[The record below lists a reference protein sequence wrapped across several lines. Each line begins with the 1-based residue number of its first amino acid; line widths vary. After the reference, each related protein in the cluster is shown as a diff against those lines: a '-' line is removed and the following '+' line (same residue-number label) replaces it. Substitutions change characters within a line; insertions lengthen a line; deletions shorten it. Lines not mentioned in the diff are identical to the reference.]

1 VEEKI
6 LEVQGEFNKVVDF
19 VTKEALDREIH
30 VVERE
35 IFRMLLRLGR
45 ILLELFLRSVGTGHV
60 GRTLTREDGSVLR
73 YRRTSL
79 KKYLSIFGEVTIRR
93 AYYLK
98 DGGKGVFP
106 LEAQLNLPK
115 RMYSY
120 LLQKWMT
127 LWGVR
132 TTYEGAVETVEDFL
146 GLDLAHR
153 PIQRVARDLTA
164 AVNEFNDSLETPE
177 ASEEGPIL
185 IESLDGKGIPMCK
198 PNPDQPKTP
207 DKPGKKKMAL
217 VTAAL
222 SADPYEQRP
231 VEEIADRL
239 VNEGGKSQ
247 RSKKTRRPKPHH
259 KRIIASLTQDRS
271 TVMNKAQAAAM
282 SRIHPNTAVKA
293 VLGDGEKNIW
303 NFADDLFPDWIQ
315 ILDIIHVRDKLWIA
329 AHLYYKKESRNA
341 KEYVRERLVALLTGE
356 VELII
361 EDFGI
366 AMEDGSLSASKA
378 ETLRRKVLGYFVNN
392 RDRMQYDKYRA
403 MGLPIGSG
411 VIEGTCK
418 NLINDRMERSGMR
431 WSPDG
436 AEAILKLRSLDLT
449 DLWNDFWTFRTQRE
463 KEVLYREQGIIPNHS
478 VYQHDM
484 SKAA

>member
-1 VEEKI
+1 MEENI
-6 LEVQGEFNKVVDF
+6 LEAQREFNKLVDF
-19 VTKEALDREIH
+19 VTRDALNLELHKVEAEL
-30 VVERE
+30 
-35 IFRMLLRLGR
+35 FRMLLGLGR
-45 ILLELFLRSVGTGHV
+45 MLLELFLRSVGTGNV
-60 GRTLTREDGSVLR
+60 GQTAALENGSVLR
-73 YRRTSL
+73 YRRTSP
-79 KKYLSIFGEVTIRR
+79 KKYLSVFGEVTIMR

-98 DGGKGVFP
+98 EGGKGVFP

-127 LWGVR
+127 RWAVK
-132 TTYEGAVETVEDFL
+132 TTYEGAVATLEDFL

-153 PIQRVARDLTA
+153 PIQRVARDLTPV
-164 AVNEFNDSLETPE
+164 VNEFNDSLEIPE
-177 ASEEGPIL
+177 AGEEGPIL
-185 IESLDGKGIPMCK
+185 IETLDGKGIPMCK

-217 VTAAL
+217 VTATL
-222 SADPYEQRP
+222 SADPYDHQP
-231 VEEIADRL
+231 VEQIADRL
-239 VNEGGKSQ
+239 VNEGSKTQ

-259 KRIIASLTQDRS
+259 KRILASLTQDRS
-271 TVMNKAQAAAM
+271 TLMNKAQTAAM
-282 SRIHPNTAVKA
+282 SRTHPHTAVKA

-303 NFADDLFPDWIQ
+303 KFADELFPDWVQ
-315 ILDIIHVRDKLWIA
+315 VLDIIHVRDKLWLA
-329 AHLYYKKESRNA
+329 AHLLYKKESPEA

-356 VELII
+356 VDMII

-366 AMEDGSLSASKA
+366 AREDGSLSASKA
-378 ETLRRKVLGYFVNN
+378 ETLGRKVLGYFVNN
-392 RDRMQYDKYRA
+392 RERMQYDKYLA

-436 AEAILKLRSLDLT
+436 AEAILNLRSLDLT

-463 KEVLYREQGIIPNHS
+463 KEALYAGQGIILNQTA
-478 VYQHDM
+478 YQHDM
-484 SKAA
+484 DKAA

>member
-1 VEEKI
+1 MEENI
-6 LEVQGEFNKVVDF
+6 LEARGEFNRLVDF
-19 VTKEALDREIH
+19 VTRDALTLELHRVEAEL
-30 VVERE
+30 
-35 IFRMLLRLGR
+35 FLMLLRLGR
-45 ILLELFLRSVGTGHV
+45 MLLELFLRSVGTGYV
-60 GRTLTREDGSVLR
+60 GQSMTLKTGSVLR
-73 YRRTSL
+73 YRRTSS
-79 KKYLSIFGEVTIRR
+79 KKYLSVFGEVMIMR

-127 LWGVR
+127 LWAVK
-132 TTYEGAVETVEDFL
+132 TTYEGAVKTLDEFL

-153 PIQRVARDLTA
+153 PIQRIARDLTA
-164 AVNEFNDSLETPE
+164 VVNEFNESLGPPE

-185 IESLDGKGIPMCK
+185 IESLDGKGIPMCR
-198 PNPDQPKTP
+198 PNPNQPRTP

-217 VTAAL
+217 VTATL
-222 SADPYEQRP
+222 SADPYDHQP

-239 VNEGGKSQ
+239 VNEGSKTQ

-259 KRIIASLTQDRS
+259 KRILASLTQDRS
-271 TVMNKAQAAAM
+271 TLMNKAQAAAM
-282 SRIHPNTAVKA
+282 SRIHPHAAVKA

-303 NFADDLFPDWIQ
+303 KFADELFPDWIQ
-315 ILDIIHVRDKLWIA
+315 VLDIIHVRDKLWLA
-329 AHLYYKKESRNA
+329 AHLSYKKESPEA

-356 VELII
+356 ADFII
-361 EDFGI
+361 DDFRI
-366 AMEDGSLSASKA
+366 AMDDGSLSASKA
-378 ETLRRKVLGYFVNN
+378 QTLRKKVLGYFVNN
-392 RDRMQYDKYRA
+392 RHRMQYDKYLA

-431 WSPDG
+431 WSPEG
-436 AEAILKLRSLDLT
+436 AEAILKLRSLELT
-449 DLWNDFWTFRTQRE
+449 DLWKDFWAFRTQRE
-463 KEVLYREQGIIPNHS
+463 KKVLYNEQGIIPNQS
-478 VYQHDM
+478 AYQLDVD
-484 SKAA
+484 KAA

>member
-1 VEEKI
+1 MEEKI
-6 LEVQGEFNKVVDF
+6 LQARGEFNKVIDF
-19 VTKEALDREIH
+19 VTNEALDREIH
-30 VVERE
+30 VVEGE
-35 IFRMLLRLGR
+35 VFRMLLRLGR
-45 ILLELFLRSVGTGHV
+45 ILLELFLCSVGTGYL
-60 GRTLTREDGSVLR
+60 GRMVTAENGSVLR
-73 YRRTSL
+73 YRRESPR
-79 KKYLSIFGEVTIRR
+79 KYLSIFGEVTIVR
-93 AYYLK
+93 AYYLQN
-98 DGGKGVFP
+98 GAKGVFP
-106 LEAQLNLPK
+106 LEARLNLPK

-127 LWGVR
+127 LWAVK
-132 TTYEGAVETVEDFL
+132 TTYEGAVETLEEFL
-146 GLDLAHR
+146 GLGLAHR

-164 AVNEFNDSLETPE
+164 VVNEFNDALEPPE

-217 VTAAL
+217 VTATL
-222 SADPYEQRP
+222 SADPYDHQP

-239 VNEGGKSQ
+239 VNEGSKTQ
-247 RSKKTRRPKPHH
+247 RSNKTRRPKPHH
-259 KRIIASLTQDRS
+259 KRILASLTQDRS
-271 TVMNKAQAAAM
+271 TLMNKAQAAAM
-282 SRIHPNTAVKA
+282 SRIHPHAAVKA

-303 NFADDLFPDWIQ
+303 KFAYELFPDWIQ
-315 ILDIIHVRDKLWIA
+315 VLDIIHVRDKLWLA
-329 AHLYYKKESRNA
+329 AHLHYKKESPEA

-356 VELII
+356 VEMLI

-366 AMEDGSLSASKA
+366 AREDGSLSASKA
-378 ETLRRKVLGYFVNN
+378 ETLRSKVLGYFVNN
-392 RDRMQYDKYRA
+392 RDRMQYDKYLA

-431 WSPDG
+431 WSPEG
-436 AEAILKLRSLDLT
+436 AEAILNLRSLDLT

-463 KEVLYREQGIIPNHS
+463 KKALYAGQGIIPNQAG
-478 VYQHDM
+478 YQHDVD
-484 SKAA
+484 KAA

>member
-1 VEEKI
+1 MEEKI
-6 LEVQGEFNKVVDF
+6 LEARGEFNKVIDF
-19 VTKEALDREIH
+19 VTREALNREIH
-30 VVERE
+30 VVEGE
-35 IFRMLLRLGR
+35 VFRMLLRIGL
-45 ILLELFLRSVGTGHV
+45 IILELFLRNVGAGHV
-60 GRTLTREDGSVLR
+60 GRTVTMENGSVLR
-73 YRRTSL
+73 YRRTSPR
-79 KKYLSIFGEVTIRR
+79 KYLSIFGEVTILR
-93 AYYLK
+93 AYFLE
-98 DGGKGVFP
+98 DGSTGVFP

-115 RMYSY
+115 RKYSY

-132 TTYEGAVETVEDFL
+132 TTYEGAVETLEEFL

-164 AVNEFNDSLETPE
+164 SVNEFNDSLEIPE

-185 IESLDGKGIPMCK
+185 IETLDGKGIPMCK

-217 VTAAL
+217 VTATL
-222 SADPYEQRP
+222 SADPHERRP
-231 VEEIADRL
+231 VEEIADGL
-239 VNEGGKSQ
+239 VNEGAKTQ

-271 TVMNKAQAAAM
+271 TVMNKVQEAAM
-282 SRIHPNTAVKA
+282 SRIHPNTALKA
-293 VLGDGEKNIW
+293 VLGDGEKNLW
-303 NFADDLFPDWIQ
+303 KFADELFPDWIQ
-315 ILDIIHVRDKLWIA
+315 VLDIVHVRDKLWIA
-329 AHLYYKKESRNA
+329 AHLSYKKESPDA

-356 VELII
+356 VDMII
-361 EDFGI
+361 EDCRI

-392 RDRMQYDKYRA
+392 RDRMQYDKYLA
-403 MGLPIGSG
+403 MGLPIASG

-436 AEAILKLRSLDLT
+436 AEAILKLRSLVLT

-463 KEVLYREQGIIPNHS
+463 KKALYTDQGFVHNQLG
-478 VYQHDM
+478 YQYDVAN
-484 SKAA
+484 AA

>member
-1 VEEKI
+1 MEEKI
-6 LEVQGEFNKVVDF
+6 LEARGEFNKVIDF
-19 VTKEALDREIH
+19 VTREALTLELH
-30 VVERE
+30 CVERE
-35 IFRMLLRLGR
+35 LFRMLLRLGR
-45 ILLELFLRSVGTGHV
+45 ILLELFLHSVGTGHV
-60 GRTLTREDGSVLR
+60 GQTVTMQNGSVLR
-73 YRRTSL
+73 YRRESL
-79 KKYLSIFGEVTIRR
+79 RKYLSIFGEVIIVR

-98 DGGKGVFP
+98 DGAKGVFP

-115 RMYSY
+115 RKYSY

-132 TTYEGAVETVEDFL
+132 TTYEGAVETLEDFL

-153 PIQRVARDLTA
+153 AIQRVAHDLTA
-164 AVNEFNDSLETPE
+164 AVDEFNDSLEIPE

-185 IESLDGKGIPMCK
+185 IETLDGKGIPMCK

-217 VTAAL
+217 VTATV
-222 SADPYEQRP
+222 SADPYDRRP
-231 VEEIADRL
+231 VEEIADGL
-239 VNEGGKSQ
+239 LNEGAKTQ
-247 RSKKTRRPKPHH
+247 HSKKTRRPKPHH

-271 TVMNKAQAAAM
+271 TVMNKAHKAAM
-282 SRIHPNTAVKA
+282 SRINPNTVLKA
-293 VLGDGEKNIW
+293 VVADGEKNLW

-315 ILDIIHVRDKLWIA
+315 VLDIIHVRDKLWIA
-329 AHLYYKKESRNA
+329 AHLSYKQESPDA

-356 VELII
+356 VDIII
-361 EDFGI
+361 EDFRI
-366 AMEDGSLSASKA
+366 AMEDGSLSASKS
-378 ETLRRKVLGYFVNN
+378 EILRRKVLGYFVNN
-392 RDRMQYDKYRA
+392 RDRMQYDKYLA

-436 AEAILKLRSLDLT
+436 AQAILKLRSLHLT
-449 DLWNDFWTFRTQRE
+449 DLWNDFWTFRSQRE
-463 KEVLYREQGIIPNHS
+463 KKMLYGEQGIIMKQPA
-478 VYQHDM
+478 YQHDVD
-484 SKAA
+484 KAA